1 MFKFTSIL
9 VVTACW
15 FSLAVL
21 PLHAGN
27 IVGNP
32 SFEAGGAFCSGG
44 SGTHCPGQVPWIF
57 TPGSD
62 PAFGVA
68 SSPGFAAPGGGA
80 KAAYFGGMTVGAY
93 DTIYQVLTT
102 TPGQLYNL
110 TFWLNTS
117 LDHSQGDFRVFWDS
131 VMIYDDPA
139 GTDSAHQFT
148 YQEITVNPLL
158 GTGSDTLR
166 FQGYNPP
173 GQDAFDL
180 VSVEAVPEPASW
192 MLMCIG
198 ALGLAFFRRAL
209 SNCRG

>member
-1 MFKFTSIL
+1 MFRFTSIL

-32 SFEAGGAFCSGG
+32 SFEAGASCSGF
-44 SGTHCPGQVPWIF
+44 SGAHCLGQAPWIF
-57 TPGSD
+57 SPGSD
-62 PAFGVA
+62 PAFGV
-68 SSPGFAAPGGGA
+68 SSNPGFAAPGGGA
-80 KAAYFGGMTVGAY
+80 KAAYFGGSTY

-117 LDHSQGDFRVFWDS
+117 LDHSQSDFRVFWDS

-139 GTDSAHQFT
+139 GTDLAHQFP
-148 YQEITVNPLL
+148 YKEITVSPLL
-158 GTGSDTLR
+158 GTGSDTLA

-173 GQDAFDL
+173 RQDAFDL

-198 ALGLAFFRRAL
+198 GLGLALFRRAL